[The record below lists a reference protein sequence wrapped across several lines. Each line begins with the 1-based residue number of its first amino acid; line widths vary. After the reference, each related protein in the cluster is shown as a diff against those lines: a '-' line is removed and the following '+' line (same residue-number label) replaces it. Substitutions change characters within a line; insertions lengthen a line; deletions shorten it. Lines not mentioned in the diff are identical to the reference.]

1 MLFSNCTSKTSIVS
15 PQVLRFQ
22 GGRTAID
29 RTFDLNV
36 RFFGEA
42 GQEKLANAAVTVIGA
57 GCMGGHVLQQL
68 ALLGIGSIS
77 VVDAEELAET
87 NRNRYVTAEAPD
99 PVPERRKLRLPNV

>member
-1 MLFSNCTSKTSIVS
+1 
-15 PQVLRFQ
+15 
-22 GGRTAID
+22 
-29 RTFDLNV
+29 
-36 RFFGEA
+36 
-42 GQEKLANAAVTVIGA
+42 
-57 GCMGGHVLQQL
+57 MGGHVLQQL